1 MVTLYVGGQKIAW
14 ADAEKLFAETAP
26 KQPIE
31 FRDASDRVIAT
42 SVPGSEP
49 VGWRD
54 EPIPAAPTNLP
65 AEPGY
70 TLEEWRRMLG
80 EE

>member
-1 MVTLYVGGQKIAW
+1 MVALYLGGQRVAW
-14 ADAEKLFAETAP
+14 ADAEKLFAETVP

-31 FRDASDRVIAT
+31 FHDASGRVIAT

-49 VGWRD
+49 VGWHD
-54 EPIPAAPTNLP
+54 APPAGPNTP
-65 AEPGY
+65 SPEPGY

-80 EE
+80 WE